1 MSMPCPVVHAE
12 RLIRVRVC
20 IRFGYTLPEGAMTIS
35 SRFAVAVHVLTMLA
49 TSEGEP
55 VTSERLAAS
64 VNTNPAVIRRLLC
77 QLARAGLTTS
87 RLGAGGGALLARPAA
102 EVTLLDVYRAVEG
115 GDLFALHPGDPD
127 PACPVGRH
135 IQTVLTEAT
144 DSARRAM
151 ESALGARTLADVV
164 NGVEAGWE
172 QESGAGLRA

>member
-49 TSEGEP
+49 TSEG
-55 VTSERLAAS
+55 
-64 VNTNPAVIRRLLC
+64 
-77 QLARAGLTTS
+77 
-87 RLGAGGGALLARPAA
+87 GGALLARPAV

-115 GDLFALHPGDPD
+115 RDLFALHPGDPD